1 MGKKLSLWIL
11 LLCFST
17 FFLGAQVSAESDLSA
32 TNNSEPLTQVDPE
45 DPPEDEGEEPSDEDT
60 GDSVDEEGQE
70 NNEASDEENEEGSD
84 EETAEND
91 EENVE
96 GSDEEEQS
104 SDEASEENS
113 DDENADEE
121 ETEEDQTDVNED
133 PENEEEPSDQ
143 ENDEQSDD
151 FDQPTLEDFVG
162 QEQVFIDIN
171 NEHWAMPNIHYLVSL
186 GIISGYTLENDDKQF
201 LPENNVTRAQAAKMI
216 IEALGESQL
225 EVAEA
230 TFTDV
235 PTNHWASGYIEKAVQ
250 LGVISGYGDKYQ
262 PNDTLKRSQMSKII
276 TEAFSLQQTQAAQQI
291 DAVFTDVDANYWAS
305 GYISALYYQGISN
318 GSNNQFKPEKAV
330 SRAEFSVFLSRTL
343 NDNFRMTVPKPASE
357 PESETGELKG
367 VVTVDTTLNVR
378 QSPSTESEVVGKLW
392 NGDIVD
398 VMDLN
403 GNWAHIQFNNETGY
417 VHKTYLK
424 LLSTD
429 KNNMI
434 EGRIIVIDAGHGGED
449 PGTSG
454 HNEQEKN
461 INLKVAKL
469 VEQRLDE
476 LGAHVVMTR
485 DGDTKLE
492 LQDRV
497 DIAKENY
504 ADIFVSIHSNSA
516 SNEDA
521 NGTETYY
528 DTSTNEN
535 GAESKLLAS
544 AIQSEIVKIVGSA
557 DRGIKDNEL
566 YVIKHNDIPSVLV
579 ELGFLSNEID
589 AALLLDDN
597 VLVKYA
603 DGIVSGIQLY
613 YQLF

>member
-1 MGKKLSLWIL
+1 MGEKLSLWIL
-11 LLCFST
+11 MLCFST
-17 FFLGAQVSAESDLSA
+17 FFLGAQVNAESDLRA
-32 TNNSEPLTQVDPE
+32 TQNTEPMTQVDPE
-45 DPPEDEGEEPSDEDT
+45 DPPEDEGGEETDDPVDEEEQEKDEESDED
-60 GDSVDEEGQE
+60 SE
-70 NNEASDEENEEGSD
+70 NNEESD
-84 EETAEND
+84 EETAAND
-91 EENVE
+91 EENPE

-104 SDEASEENS
+104 NEEEPEGNS
-113 DDENADEE
+113 DDEDVDEVA
-121 ETEEDQTDVNED
+121 TEDDPTDD
-133 PENEEEPSDQ
+133 PENEGEPSDE
-143 ENDEQSDD
+143 ENNDQSDD
-151 FDQPTLEDFVG
+151 TDQPTFEDFID
-162 QEQVFIDIN
+162 QDQVFIDIN
-171 NEHWAMPNIHYLVSL
+171 NDYWAMPNIHYLVSL
-186 GIISGYTLENDDKQF
+186 EIISGYTLENDDKQF
-201 LPENNVTRAQAAKMI
+201 FPENNVTRAQAAKMI

-225 EVAEA
+225 EVADA

-276 TEAFSLQQTQAAQQI
+276 TEAFSLQQTQAQQQI

-305 GYISALYYQGISN
+305 NYISALYYQGISN

-343 NDNFRMTVPKPASE
+343 NENFRMTVPE
-357 PESETGELKG
+357 PEPEPAPEPDSETGELKG
-367 VVTVDTTLNVR
+367 VVTVETTLNVR
-378 QSPSTESEVVGKLW
+378 QSPSTESEVIGKLL
-392 NGDIVD
+392 NGEIVD
-398 VMDLN
+398 VMDLS

-429 KNNMI
+429 KGNMI
-434 EGRIIVIDAGHGGED
+434 ENRIIVIDAGHGGKD

-454 HNEQEKN
+454 YDEQEKN
-461 INLKVAKL
+461 IVLKVAKL
-469 VEQRLDE
+469 VEQRLAE

-485 DGDTKLE
+485 DDDTKLE

-504 ADIFVSIHSNSA
+504 ADIFVSIHANS
-516 SNEDA
+516 STNQDA

-528 DTSTNEN
+528 NTSTNEN

-566 YVIKHNDIPSVLV
+566 YVVKHNDIPSVLV
-579 ELGFLSNEID
+579 ELGFLSNEVD
-589 AALLLDDN
+589 AELLLDDN

>member
-1 MGKKLSLWIL
+1 M
-11 LLCFST
+11 LCFST
-17 FFLGAQVSAESDLSA
+17 FFLGAQVNAESDLRA
-32 TNNSEPLTQVDPE
+32 TQNTEPMTQVDPE
-45 DPPEDEGEEPSDEDT
+45 DPPEDEGGEETDDPVDEEEQEKDEESDEDA
-60 GDSVDEEGQE
+60 E
-70 NNEASDEENEEGSD
+70 NNEESD
-84 EETAEND
+84 EETAAND
-91 EENVE
+91 EENPE
-96 GSDEEEQS
+96 GSDEEEP
-104 SDEASEENS
+104 EGNS
-113 DDENADEE
+113 DDEDADEVA
-121 ETEEDQTDVNED
+121 TEDDPTDD
-133 PENEEEPSDQ
+133 PENEGEPSDE
-143 ENDEQSDD
+143 ENNDQSDD
-151 FDQPTLEDFVG
+151 TDQPTFEDFID
-162 QEQVFIDIN
+162 QDQVFIDIN
-171 NEHWAMPNIHYLVSL
+171 NDYWAMPNIHYLVSL
-186 GIISGYTLENDDKQF
+186 EIISGYTLENDDKQF

-225 EVAEA
+225 EVVDA

-276 TEAFSLQQTQAAQQI
+276 TEAFSLQQTQAQQQI

-305 GYISALYYQGISN
+305 NYISALYYQGISN

-343 NDNFRMTVPKPASE
+343 NENFRMTVPKPE
-357 PESETGELKG
+357 PEPAPDPDSETGELKG
-367 VVTVDTTLNVR
+367 VVTVETTLNVR
-378 QSPSTESEVVGKLW
+378 QSPSTESEVVGKLL
-392 NGDIVD
+392 NGEIVD

-429 KNNMI
+429 KGNMI
-434 EGRIIVIDAGHGGED
+434 ENRIIVIDAGHGGKD

-454 HNEQEKN
+454 YDEQEKN

-469 VEQRLDE
+469 VEQRLTE

-485 DGDTKLE
+485 DDDTKLE

-504 ADIFVSIHSNSA
+504 ADIFVSIHTNSA
-516 SNEDA
+516 SNNDA

-528 DTSTNEN
+528 NTSTNEN

-566 YVIKHNDIPSVLV
+566 YVVKHNDIPSVLV
-579 ELGFLSNEID
+579 ELGFLSNEVD
-589 AALLLDDN
+589 AELLLDDN